1 MEKQLRVGSG
11 AQAIRELTPCSI
23 NTEMGRGRSGITDQ
37 SMKKP
42 KIGKNKRRGTNFEIF
57 NPPYKQENNSLVLLD
72 DVITQMKKMSP
83 QDLMNIL
90 LPNQSEQNH

>member
-1 MEKQLRVGSG
+1 MRSYKT
-11 AQAIRELTPCSI
+11 QAIRELTPCSI

-57 NPPYKQENNSLVLLD
+57 HSPYKQENYSSFVLD

-83 QDLMNIL
+83 QDVMNIL
-90 LPNQSEQNH
+90 LPNQSEQDH